1 MKIVCSIGPNI
12 KGIRELEAFI
22 SAGMDYMRLN
32 FSHADYEKYEKLI
45 SQVKKRHNNI
55 RIIQDLQGNKL
66 RVSPLFRKE
75 IKVTEGDKINFCSE
89 EFFIALNNNTLNND
103 NKIITIPIS
112 MDEKF
117 DALKGADR
125 ILLKDGTMV
134 FKILSKNL
142 KDIIESE
149 VVIGGII
156 RGNKGL
162 NAPGMDRSSMNLTEK
177 DKKDI
182 EFGLKND
189 VDVICLSYVTS
200 AKDILELKEY
210 ILRSKSLKSNKLPE
224 IWAKIECREGIN
236 NFSKI
241 LKEVD
246 GIMIGRGDLLSE
258 INIYEIPQIQE
269 KIINLCKR
277 AEKEV
282 IVATY
287 ILNSMKYSSN
297 PQLAEV
303 EALYSHI
310 KNNVDGVMLAGE
322 VGVGR
327 YPLDAIGFLKDFITN
342 TTF

>member
-12 KGIRELEAFI
+12 KEIKDFKEFV

-32 FSHADYEKYEKLI
+32 FSHADYVKYEELI
-45 SQVKKRHNNI
+45 NYTRREHKDIK
-55 RIIQDLQGNKL
+55 IIQDLQGNKL
-66 RVSPLFRKE
+66 RVSPLFKKE
-75 IKVTEGDKINFCSE
+75 IKVMPGDKVNFCSE
-89 EFFIALNNNTLNND
+89 EFYTSLKYKELKDN
-103 NKIITIPIS
+103 NKIIYIPIS
-112 MDEKF
+112 MDEEF
-117 DALKGADR
+117 AALKGADR
-125 ILLKDGTMV
+125 ILLKDGTMI
-134 FKILSKNL
+134 FKVLRKEL
-142 KDIIESE
+142 KDIIETE

-156 RGNKGL
+156 RGKKGL
-162 NAPGMDRSSMNLTEK
+162 NAPGMDRTSMNLTEK

-182 EFGLKND
+182 EFGLKNK

-200 AKDILELKEY
+200 PKDILELKEY
-210 ILRSKSLKSNKLPE
+210 ISRITTLKSDKLPL
-224 IWAKIECREGIN
+224 IWAKIECREGIE
-236 NFSKI
+236 NFQEI

-258 INIYEIPQIQE
+258 VDIYEIPQME
-269 KIINLCKR
+269 ENIIKLCKES
-277 AEKEV
+277 EKEV

-287 ILNSMKYSSN
+287 ILNSMKYSTS

-310 KNNVDGVMLAGE
+310 KSGVDGVMLAGE

-327 YPLDAIGFLKDFITN
+327 YPLEAISFLKNFITK